1 MISAVKENTSFILN
15 IIKLTSIIVTVIVTI
30 TFFIYQTQGLPPR
43 VSKLEIDMEKTNKKI
58 TEIQT
63 EMSKN
68 NAKTDIILE
77 DVKIIK
83 NAIVNKAYRD

>member
-15 IIKLTSIIVTVIVTI
+15 IIKLTSIIITVIVTI

-43 VSKLEIDMEKTNKKI
+43 VSKLEVDMEKTNKKI
-58 TEIQT
+58 TEMQT

>member
-1 MISAVKENTSFILN
+1 MTPAVKENTSFILN

-43 VSKLEIDMEKTNKKI
+43 VSKLEVDMEKTNKKI

>member
-1 MISAVKENTSFILN
+1 MMSAVKENTSFVLN
-15 IIKLTSIIVTVIVTI
+15 VVKLTSIMIAAIIAI

-58 TEIQT
+58 TEMQT
-63 EMSKN
+63 EVSKN

-83 NAIVNKAYRD
+83 NAIVNKAYNK

>member
-1 MISAVKENTSFILN
+1 MTSTVKENTSFILN
-15 IIKLTSIIVTVIVTI
+15 IVKLTSIIVAAIIAI

-43 VSKLEIDMEKTNKKI
+43 VSKLEVDMEKTNQKI
-58 TEIQT
+58 TEMQT

-83 NAIVNKAYRD
+83 NAIVNKAYKD

>member
-15 IIKLTSIIVTVIVTI
+15 IIKLTSIIVTVIVAI

-43 VSKLEIDMEKTNKKI
+43 VSKLEVDMEKTNKKI